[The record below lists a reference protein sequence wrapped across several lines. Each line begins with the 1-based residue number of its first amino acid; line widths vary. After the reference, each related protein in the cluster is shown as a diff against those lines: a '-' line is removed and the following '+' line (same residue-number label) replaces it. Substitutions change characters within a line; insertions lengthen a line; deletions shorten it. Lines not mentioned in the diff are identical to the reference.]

1 MKKSFI
7 ILLLLTQ
14 CIIFAQN
21 KKTYSTKT
29 YTSLVVGVSQ
39 MMVIAIM
46 SLMKI
51 LWVIIFIY
59 ALIQQMVN

>member
-21 KKTYSTKT
+21 KKTYSTKDL
-29 YTSLVVGVSQ
+29 YESCCWGESDDGDSYYVVD
-39 MMVIAIM
+39 
-46 SLMKI
+46 KI

-59 ALIQQMVN
+59 ALIQQMVH

>member
-21 KKTYSTKT
+21 KKTYSTKDI
-29 YTSLVVGVSQ
+29 YESCCWGESDDGDSYYVVD
-39 MMVIAIM
+39 
-46 SLMKI
+46 
-51 LWVIIFIY
+51 
-59 ALIQQMVN
+59 

>member
-21 KKTYSTKT
+21 KKTYSTKDI
-29 YTSLVVGVSQ
+29 YESCCWSESDDGDSYYVVDED
-39 MMVIAIM
+39 IM
-46 SLMKI
+46 GDHIYLNVLM
-51 LWVIIFIY
+51 L
-59 ALIQQMVN
+59 

>member
-14 CIIFAQN
+14 CVIFAQN
-21 KKTYSTKT
+21 KKTYP
-29 YTSLVVGVSQ
+29 SLVVGVSQ

-59 ALIQQMVN
+59 ALIQQMVH